1 VRALNRVLAT
11 LAVSGLALAA
21 GCSSSKSSNAAS
33 TASAGGSSTASASSQ
48 ATSAASTSASTAASS
63 PATSG
68 GDVTL
73 NLVAYST
80 PQPAYVKLIAAF
92 QKTPAG
98 AHVKFTQSYGASGD
112 QANSVVNG
120 QSADIVEFS
129 LVTDM
134 TKLVKKNLVAA
145 DWDSNQYHGFIT
157 DSVVSFVTRKGNPK
171 HILDWPDLIKP
182 GVKVLTPNP
191 FSSGSARWNILG
203 AYGAQTKAGKTDA
216 EATDYLK
223 SLLHNVP
230 VQDASGAKAL
240 ADFVGGAGDVLISY
254 ENEAIYAQ
262 AKGQA
267 VDYVIPND
275 TLLIENPIAV
285 VSTTKHPT
293 EAKAFVD
300 FLYSKAGQ
308 QIFADTGYRPV
319 LAGVTPAKGAFPTP
333 SGLFTIKDLGGW
345 TAATTKFFDPASGV
359 ITTIEKSLGVATS
372 K

>member
-21 GCSSSKSSNAAS
+21 GCSSSKSSNTAS
-33 TASAGGSSTASASSQ
+33 TASSSSTATSTSQ
-48 ATSAASTSASTAASS
+48 AATPASTSASSAASS

-80 PQPAYVKLIAAF
+80 PQPAYIKLISAF
-92 QKTPAG
+92 QKTPGG

-120 QSADIVEFS
+120 QAADVVEFS

-134 TKLVKKNLVAA
+134 TKLVKKNLVAS

-171 HILDWPDLIKP
+171 GIKDWPDLIKP

-216 EATDYLK
+216 EATEYLR
-223 SLLHNVP
+223 SLLKNVP

-285 VSTTKHPT
+285 TTSTKHPA

-300 FLYSKAGQ
+300 FLYSKEGQ

-319 LAGVTPAKGAFPTP
+319 VAGVTPAKGAFPAP

-345 TAATTKFFDPASGV
+345 TAATTKFFDPTSGV
-359 ITTIEKSLGVATS
+359 ITAIEKSLGVATT